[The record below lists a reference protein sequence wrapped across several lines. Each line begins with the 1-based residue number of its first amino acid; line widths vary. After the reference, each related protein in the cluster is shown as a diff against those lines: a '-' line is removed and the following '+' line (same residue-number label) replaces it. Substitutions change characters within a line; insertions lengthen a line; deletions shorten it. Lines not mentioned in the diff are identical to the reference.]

1 MEVSGQL
8 HIPAASLLEKG
19 THLLGD
25 WVDHKAC
32 LGILG
37 GGKKSAHARNQTLD
51 RPAHSLITT
60 PTVLSW
66 LL

>member
-25 WVDHKAC
+25 RLDPKAC
-32 LGILG
+32 LGIL
-37 GGKKSAHARNQTLD
+37 GGKKSAHARNEIIQ
-51 RPAHSLITT
+51 PIA
-60 PTVLSW
+60 
-66 LL
+66 

>member
-25 WVDHKAC
+25 WVDPKAC
-32 LGILG
+32 LEIWG
-37 GGKKSAHARNQTLD
+37 GESAHARNQTLD
-51 RPAHSLITT
+51 HPAHSLVTT